1 MTDIPLS
8 VILSWPE
15 PNFDDPE
22 THGKG
27 FLAGSV
33 ILGVAGC
40 VAVGLRLWARFGIV
54 RKPGPD
60 DYLIIFALVRGALYK
75 PSMMKLTAIL
85 QLTSIGLTVSSLL
98 RKPTVRV
105 QLS

>member
-15 PNFDDPE
+15 PDFDDPE

-27 FLAGSV
+27 FLAGTV
-33 ILGVAGC
+33 VLTVAGC

-60 DYLIIFALVRGALYK
+60 DYLLIFAVVRGAL
-75 PSMMKLTAIL
+75 L
-85 QLTSIGLTVSSLL
+85 QPIIDAN
-98 RKPTVRV
+98 
-105 QLS
+105 